1 MRIIKS
7 ILLANLNKNS
17 HICREKNERDNQKF
31 LQIMLRN
38 LRYTLNTTTPEAPVP
53 TIHYELT
60 NHLGNVMAVITDEPT
75 DAETPAVESL
85 TDYYPFG
92 MTMPG
97 RSYNAHTLRHGF
109 TGHEKESDLA
119 EGIYTTEY
127 RLYDARVARWLSVDP
142 LFEKYVSMSPYNYCM
157 LNPVMMVDPDGRS
170 LAVLQAP
177 KGAVRQG
184 HLAILIQNKDGKWAL
199 YSKNGTNEKGGIK
212 GKNVTKDNYEKDGKR
227 IIDKGQHTFDSVK
240 DFLNNDEHNPI
251 DEDGERQYTEAFVIE
266 CGPEID
272 REAEIGA
279 KSVLDEDYDVLDSN
293 CAQVVQ
299 AALKQANT
307 KRDAKS
313 QFDDGSEEKHSI
325 DFEKG
330 PIKIHKKFSTPN
342 LRPNKIYE
350 TIKKNNNGKV
360 IEVDD

>member
-1 MRIIKS
+1 MTETKQNMTIK
-7 ILLANLNKNS
+7 N
-17 HICREKNERDNQKF
+17 CE
-31 LQIMLRN
+31 
-38 LRYTLNTTTPEAPVP
+38 YTYFY
-53 TIHYELT
+53 IHD
-60 NHLGNVMAVITDEPT
+60 HLGSTSMVLDADGNISQSVTYIPYGEIFVEERNGTWNTPYLFNCKELDEETSLYYYGARYLNPT
-75 DAETPAVESL
+75 N
-85 TDYYPFG
+85 G
-92 MTMPG
+92 
-97 RSYNAHTLRHGF
+97 
-109 TGHEKESDLA
+109 
-119 EGIYTTEY
+119 
-127 RLYDARVARWLSVDP
+127 RWLSVDP
-142 LFEKYVSMSPYNYCM
+142 LFEKYVGMSPYNYCM
-157 LNPVMMVDPDGRS
+157 LNPVMLVDPDGRS

-177 KGAVRQG
+177 EGAAGAG
-184 HLAILIQNKDGKWAL
+184 HLAILIQNEDRKWAL
-199 YSKNGTNEKGGIK
+199 YSKNGTNENGGIK
-212 GKNVTKDNYEKDGKR
+212 GENVTKDNFVEGGKR
-227 IIDKGQHTFDSVK
+227 PIDKGQHTFDSVK
-240 DFLNNDEHNPI
+240 DFLNSTENPI

-330 PIKIHKKFSTPN
+330 PIKIHKKFSTRN

>member
-1 MRIIKS
+1 
-7 ILLANLNKNS
+7 
-17 HICREKNERDNQKF
+17 
-31 LQIMLRN
+31 
-38 LRYTLNTTTPEAPVP
+38 
-53 TIHYELT
+53 
-60 NHLGNVMAVITDEPT
+60 MAVITDEPAAT
-75 DAETPAVESL
+75 ETPAVESL

-92 MTMPG
+92 MTMPS
-97 RSYNAHTLRHGF
+97 RSYNAHTYRHGF

-127 RLYDARVARWLSVDP
+127 RLYDARVGRWLSVDP
-142 LFEKYVSMSPYNYCM
+142 LFEKYVGMSPYNYCM

-177 KGAVRQG
+177 EGAAGAG
-184 HLAILIQNKDGKWAL
+184 HLAILIQNEDRKWAL
-199 YSKNGTNEKGGIK
+199 YSKNGTNERGGIK
-212 GKNVTKDNYEKDGKR
+212 GENVTEDNFVEGGKR
-227 IIDKGQHTFDSVK
+227 PIDKGQHTFDTVEE
-240 DFLNNDEHNPI
+240 FLNSTENPI

-299 AALKQANT
+299 AALKRADFN
-307 KRDAKS
+307 
-313 QFDDGSEEKHSI
+313 DGSEEKHSI

-330 PIKIHKKFSTPN
+330 PIKIHKEFSTPN

-350 TIKKNNNGKV
+350 SIKENNNGKV
-360 IEVDD
+360 IKVDD